1 MPLERLKGGSADF
14 GSYLDILT
22 GKIRNTNWTMRIT
35 QAILTNWP
43 YHRIYLNGLC
53 FDDINQSGDI
63 G

>member
-35 QAILTNWP
+35 QAILTTETG
-43 YHRIYLNGLC
+43 HI
-53 FDDINQSGDI
+53 I
-63 G
+63 GYIKMAVVLMT